1 MTTRRQM
8 LKIKVFRRIFS
19 TFSVSKYKSKGMS
32 EAKVE
37 KIKVRQPVGFPYD
50 VMLKTDHKDAATKI
64 LVSIHPDICFP
75 CMTDI
80 CLRDRLLQQA
90 SRYRRGANE

>member
-8 LKIKVFRRIFS
+8 LKIKVFERIIS

-37 KIKVRQPVGFPYD
+37 KIKVRQPVDFLYYY
-50 VMLKTDHKDAATKI
+50 LKRQNHKDAASKI
-64 LVSIHPDICFP
+64 LVTIDPVDLVFLH
-75 CMTDI
+75 
-80 CLRDRLLQQA
+80 
-90 SRYRRGANE
+90 G

>member
-19 TFSVSKYKSKGMS
+19 IFSVSKYKFKGMS

-37 KIKVRQPVGFPYD
+37 KIKVRQPV
-50 VMLKTDHKDAATKI
+50 
-64 LVSIHPDICFP
+64 
-75 CMTDI
+75 
-80 CLRDRLLQQA
+80 A
-90 SRYRRGANE
+90 SLYYIVLNG

>member
-19 TFSVSKYKSKGMS
+19 IFSVSKYRSKGMS

-37 KIKVRQPVGFPYD
+37 KIKVRQPVDFLYD
-50 VMLKTDHKDAATKI
+50 IILKG
-64 LVSIHPDICFP
+64 
-75 CMTDI
+75 
-80 CLRDRLLQQA
+80 RQ
-90 SRYRRGANE
+90 